1 MSVPSNRDVV
11 SAEEVLAFWF
21 GEEQNTPGPQRLRF
35 WFGGEPATDRLIHE
49 RFALT
54 VEAAL
59 AGACRSWPATPPGAL
74 ALILLLDQ
82 FPRNIFRQSPRA
94 YAGDAQALALCCQ
107 GLADGQ
113 DRQLSLTERAFFYLP
128 LEHAE
133 DLRMQERSVEVFES
147 LLSASPPEW
156 REVGQGFLD
165 YAIRH
170 RDIIARFGRFPH
182 RNEVLGRPSTPEEAA
197 FLKEPG
203 SSF

>member
-1 MSVPSNRDVV
+1 MSVPSNREVV

-21 GEEQNTPGPQRLRF
+21 GEEHNTPGPQRLRF
-35 WFGGEPATDRLIHE
+35 WFAGEPATDRLIQE
-49 RFALT
+49 RFGLA

-59 AGACRSWPATPPGAL
+59 AGDCKSWPATPPGTL

-82 FPRNIFRQSPRA
+82 FPRNIFRRSPRA

-113 DRQLSLTERAFFYLP
+113 DRQLALTERAFFYLP

-133 DLRMQERSVEVFES
+133 DLRMQERSVEMFES
-147 LLSASPPEW
+147 LLSAATPEW

-182 RNEVLGRPSTPEEAA
+182 RNDVLGRPSTPEETA